1 MHTTK
6 IKGILKIKGKLP
18 NSSDMTNLLEYM
30 NINHI
35 NKATINIEITK
46 NDIEKRYV
54 YVRRKKK

>member
-18 NSSDMTNLLEYM
+18 NCSDMTNLLEYM

-46 NDIEKRYV
+46 DDIEKRYV